1 MPQGP
6 LDIRMVKNND
16 INFQFSV
23 FDNNGNPLRITD
35 YIIVWQVRKSYLS
48 APVITKTT
56 LTSPPGV
63 VMVNAEGGI
72 FMVVLAA
79 SDTVNLP
86 PGNYFHEAILTDT
99 SGKSVTLTDLGLDV
113 GTFYL
118 REQYAVQS

>member
-16 INFQFSV
+16 ISFQFSV

-35 YIIVWQVRKSYLS
+35 YVIVWQVRKSYLS
-48 APVITKTT
+48 TPVISKDSRT
-56 LTSPPGV
+56 GGI
-63 VMVNAEGGI
+63 VMVNAEGGT
-72 FMVVLAA
+72 FMVVLRAE
-79 SDTVNLP
+79 DTVDIA
-86 PGNYFHEAILTDT
+86 PGSYFHEAILTDT
-99 SGKSVTLTDLGLDV
+99 GGKSVTLTDLGLDV